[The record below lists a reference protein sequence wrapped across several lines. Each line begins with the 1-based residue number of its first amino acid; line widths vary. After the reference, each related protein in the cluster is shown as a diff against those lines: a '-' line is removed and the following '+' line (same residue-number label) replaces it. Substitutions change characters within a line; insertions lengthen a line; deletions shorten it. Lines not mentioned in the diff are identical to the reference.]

1 MLWKTPCR
9 LMNKLFEEIS
19 VCVCVRKRLERSCS
33 DSCVF
38 HDSCFVGSQVL
49 PWTLH
54 RCFSCYAE
62 RREGFD
68 TSQTLFA
75 FAEHELPVSS
85 EGGGKSYAAWNQEA
99 ILKRGIRPHKIK
111 FVALNQDSVQ
121 SH

>member
-1 MLWKTPCR
+1 MY
-9 LMNKLFEEIS
+9 
-19 VCVCVRKRLERSCS
+19 VCFRKRLARSCS

-75 FAEHELPVSS
+75 FAEHELSVLS
-85 EGGGKSYAAWNQEA
+85 EGGGKSYAAWDQEST
-99 ILKRGIRPHKIK
+99 LKTERRPHKIK
-111 FVALNQDSVQ
+111 FVALSQASVQ
-121 SH
+121 SR